1 MRASP
6 LGPTLG
12 LQSLRPVISSEMDSP
27 SKIIDVWSEEEWT
40 LEQLWTALPCNLIDQ
55 IRALRPLFNATV
67 ADTVLRI
74 GFWRTSNKILSPS
87 SPLFGKFGRPPRLV
101 KSRAPLDDQIAIN
114 TDGSV
119 NQHGTGFGGILRN
132 ANGSWIKGFYGHLHN
147 SDILC
152 AELHAVWKGLE
163 LCWRLNFRNVLCL
176 SDFLLAVEL
185 IRKGVDRFHHYAAII
200 CEVRALLDRG
210 WNVEVVHT
218 LREGNQAADFLAKKG
233 TLELSSFIL
242 LHDPPVEL
250 RDTLLADSLGTSF
263 VRA

>member
-1 MRASP
+1 MGFSSSATFFALDSAQDWISENIQQDPIPFLSTLWQIWRNRNKAIFNLQETSIWESVASAN
-6 LGPTLG
+6 
-12 LQSLRPVISSEMDSP
+12 SLISITRKVFLLDG
-27 SKIIDVWSEEEWT
+27 VV
-40 LEQLWTALPCNLIDQ
+40 DQ
-55 IRALRPLFNATV
+55 
-67 ADTVLRI
+67 
-74 GFWRTSNKILSPS
+74 
-87 SPLFGKFGRPPRLV
+87 RPPRLV
-101 KSRAPLDDQIAIN
+101 KWRAPLDDQIAIN

-147 SDILC
+147 SDILR

-163 LCWRLNFRNVLCL
+163 LCWRLNFRNLL
-176 SDFLLAVEL
+176 SV
-185 IRKGVDRFHHYAAII
+185 R
-200 CEVRALLDRG
+200 VRALLDRD

-263 VRA
+263 VRT